1 MVRLKLT
8 DREWFA
14 EIADEVLQ
22 AIEKVAEESYPNEG
36 GGFLFGRYEGQTVYV
51 TYMEKPIK
59 YRATRYSFERD
70 VDKDQ
75 FERIQKEY
83 QVHYVGEWHSHTNG
97 KSQYSSRDIRSMAEI
112 AEHETT
118 GIVTPL
124 LLIAAASKN
133 GAKGYTLYL
142 YDNKKL
148 LRYGHC

>member
-8 DREWFA
+8 DREWYA
-14 EIADEVLQ
+14 VIADEVLH
-22 AIEKVAEESYPNEG
+22 AIGTIAEEAYPNEG

-51 TYMEKPIK
+51 TYMEKPTK
-59 YRATRYSFERD
+59 YRATRYSFERE
-70 VDKDQ
+70 VEKEQ

-97 KSQYSSRDIRSMAEI
+97 KSQYSSRDIKSMAEI

-148 LRYGHC
+148 LRYGHS

>member
-8 DREWFA
+8 DREWYA

-22 AIEKVAEESYPNEG
+22 AIEKVAKEAYPNEG
-36 GGFLFGRYEGQTVYV
+36 GGFLFGRYDGQTVYV

-59 YRATRYSFERD
+59 YRATRYSFERE
-70 VDKDQ
+70 VDKEQ
-75 FERIQKEY
+75 FARIQKEL

-97 KSQYSSRDIRSMAEI
+97 KSQYSSRDIRSMSEI

-124 LLIAAASKN
+124 LLIEAASKN

-148 LRYGHC
+148 LKYEAS

>member
-8 DREWFA
+8 DKEWYA

-22 AIEKVAEESYPNEG
+22 AIDKVAKEAYPNEG
-36 GGFLFGRYEGQTVYV
+36 GGFLFGIYEGQTVYV

-70 VDKDQ
+70 VDEEQ
-75 FERIQKEY
+75 FERIQREY

-118 GIVTPL
+118 RIKTPL
-124 LLIAAASKN
+124 LLIEAASKN

-142 YDNKKL
+142 YDSKKL